1 MEKIEE
7 KYREIFNDRERA
19 VNEKNKLLNENRMIL
34 NEKSRLANNLGVA
47 NRQSEEV
54 QNKFKKFTGKI
65 LHNCLKIFDNL
76 LSKKIRIYLIILRNC
91 TKASVSPID
100 KTGERQPK

>member
-1 MEKIEE
+1 MEKIDE

-54 QNKFKKFTGKI
+54 QNKLKKFTGKI
-65 LHNCLKIFDNL
+65 LHNRLKIFDNKDL
-76 LSKKIRIYLIILRNC
+76 FDHIKKLYKNIRLAY
-91 TKASVSPID
+91 
-100 KTGERQPK
+100 